1 MHDFEQPTEPMSR
14 VFLPPYSTPT
24 FQTGI
29 TTDQNVI
36 PAPQLDE
43 VPFPKTGT
51 NPVDIS
57 GMSAIPPMYPILSPV
72 TPDNSNGRSPGVA
85 PPDSYAAEPGAYRK
99 RKTRRSS
106 FPTVVGL
113 FFLAV
118 EFLLLLR
125 LIFSLFGTPISHL
138 WVKIVYTLSTFF
150 LLPFF
155 LLLQNVKIP
164 LINGTEF
171 YSDLIIV
178 CAIFIYGFISRIAV
192 GFTKALLN
200 SH

>member
-14 VFLPPYSTPT
+14 VYLPPYSTPT

-29 TTDQNVI
+29 VTDQNVI

-43 VPFPKTGT
+43 VPFPKSGT
-51 NPVDIS
+51 NPIDIS
-57 GMSAIPPMYPILSPV
+57 GMSAIPPMYPILSPAG
-72 TPDNSNGRSPGVA
+72 PDICNGRSPGLVQ
-85 PPDSYAAEPGAYRK
+85 PDRYAAEPEAYRK

-106 FPTVVGL
+106 FPAVVGL

-125 LIFSLFGTPISHL
+125 LIFSLLGTPISHM
-138 WVKIVYTLSTFF
+138 WVRIVYTLSTFF
-150 LLPFF
+150 LWPFF

-164 LINGTEF
+164 LIYGTEF
-171 YSDLIIV
+171 YSVLIIV
-178 CAIFIYGFISRIAV
+178 GAILIYGFISRIVV
-192 GFTKALLN
+192 GFIKALLN
-200 SH
+200 SR